1 MLPRDNMIQVE
12 LWEIIVCSRRNV
24 RIGCGTL
31 FMKYQS
37 LIPNGISLER
47 WFIVCSEYSVWVG
60 WGINNTKILAAFLYH
75 IHVVIDI
82 VERVKS
88 QESRVSVFRLAQPV
102 GRGNG
107 QQERNYYSKHGQFLR
122 AFIRQPFYKIQLRKP
137 WKTRGFIM
145 VRLKNKST
153 KMLKTKEVSHSTWQ
167 FENKTQAKLNGFM
180 PVKRWLIPP
189 SLKHKKTSA
198 EQHIYTNLD
207 FPKRLTMFPSLLGRL
222 TTTKACVYLRGKL
235 FLWGYKKLHLFS
247 GYVHFVGVQ
256 EGTKNGSFTLFYWGM

>member
-1 MLPRDNMIQVE
+1 
-12 LWEIIVCSRRNV
+12 
-24 RIGCGTL
+24 
-31 FMKYQS
+31 
-37 LIPNGISLER
+37 
-47 WFIVCSEYSVWVG
+47 
-60 WGINNTKILAAFLYH
+60 
-75 IHVVIDI
+75 
-82 VERVKS
+82 
-88 QESRVSVFRLAQPV
+88 
-102 GRGNG
+102 
-107 QQERNYYSKHGQFLR
+107 
-122 AFIRQPFYKIQLRKP
+122 
-137 WKTRGFIM
+137 M

-222 TTTKACVYLRGKL
+222 ATTKACVYLRGKL

-247 GYVHFVGVQ
+247 GVCTFCGGTRGYKKWQFYTFLLGYVIFLQPISHHKSITF
-256 EGTKNGSFTLFYWGM
+256 FCFDI